1 MPVGLINSRM
11 PNLQTRKNSQNV
23 WIQKVKTLAGRVR
36 KLHEEI
42 ETVADSYEAL
52 RDDAVNDDMKE
63 AVDIAFSGLY
73 DARAALCAK
82 KALGGSKTQHG
93 SKTQRGSRSRTRRSG
108 SGRRV

>member
-1 MPVGLINSRM
+1 M
-11 PNLQTRKNSQNV
+11 PNLQTRKNSQNA
-23 WIQKVKTLAGRVR
+23 WIQKVKTLSGRVR

-42 ETVADSYEAL
+42 ESVADSYEAL

-82 KALGGSKTQHG
+82 KALGGSKTQ
-93 SKTQRGSRSRTRRSG
+93 RVSRSRTRKTG
-108 SGRRV
+108 SGHRV

>member
-1 MPVGLINSRM
+1 M

-23 WIQKVKTLAGRVR
+23 WIQKVKTLTGRIQ
-36 KLHEEI
+36 KLHAEI

-73 DARAALCAK
+73 EARAALCAK
-82 KALGGSKTQHG
+82 KALGGSKTQ
-93 SKTQRGSRSRTRRSG
+93 RGSRSKTRRSG
-108 SGRRV
+108 SGCRV